1 DASGTFLT
9 AWGRERAGGEFANSS
24 GVAADGS
31 GNVYVAAAENHRI
44 MKIYASGTVVARWG
58 SEGSGNGQFKDPS
71 GVATDGSGNVYVAA
85 WTRFCPVTD
94 SRIQKF
100 DASGTFL
107 TAWGIEGPRNGEFA
121 YSEGVATDGRGNVYV
136 ADAEND
142 RILMFDA

>member
-1 DASGTFLT
+1 
-9 AWGRERAGGEFANSS
+9 
-24 GVAADGS
+24 
-31 GNVYVAAAENHRI
+31 
-44 MKIYASGTVVARWG
+44 M
-58 SEGSGNGQFKDPS
+58 
-71 GVATDGSGNVYVAA
+71 ATDGSGNVYVAA
-85 WTRFCPVTD
+85 WTRCCAVTD

-142 RILMFDA
+142 RILMFDANGTLLTAWGSYGSDDGQFASPEGVATDGRGNVYVADTGNGRIQKFACP